1 MSILDRLISF
11 GLHPDDNSWE
21 AARKLDRAAHHLTDL
36 YTDCA
41 SFRERGT
48 LLPYQADAIALLI
61 SLQRRIIRDNQ

>member
-1 MSILDRLISF
+1 MSLIDRLISF
-11 GLHPDDNSWE
+11 GNHPDDRWE
-21 AARKLDRAAHHLTDL
+21 AARKLDRAAHYLTDL